1 MISAVF
7 AVALMAA
14 AGPAAAGAAPTGA
27 APAGTPAK
35 SEKADKNGMVCKR
48 EPVLGSRM
56 KERICLTQAD
66 WDARKAQAKDDLDTA
81 QRNQPMNTR

>member
-14 AGPAAAGAAPTGA
+14 AADPAAQAAPTGA
-27 APAGTPAK
+27 APSATPAK
-35 SEKADKNGMVCKR
+35 SAKPDKDALVCKR

-56 KERICLTQAD
+56 KERVCLTQAD
-66 WDARKAQAKDDLDTA
+66 WDARKAQAKDDLDAA
-81 QRNQPMNTR
+81 QRNQPMRAQ